1 MSDLLP
7 FIVSGIAIG
16 AVYGLTGTGLVLTYK
31 TSGIF
36 NFGHG
41 ALATAASYLFYWLHV
56 DKGLD
61 WKASAVVAILIAGP
75 LMGLA
80 MELISRRLAPQ
91 RTALKIVGTIGLIL
105 LVQGLGTIK
114 YGPDPINVHNFLPG
128 GNGGFELGGTRV
140 QYKFVIVAV
149 TAAVL
154 VGTFY
159 ALFRFS
165 RTGVAMRAVVDDPA
179 LLDLLGTNPSR
190 VRRTAWIIG
199 STLAALSGV
208 LVLPLL
214 GLDGIA
220 LTFLVVEALGAAALG
235 GFSSIPLTFFGGLLL
250 GVGSDITKNYVLDVS
265 WLSGLPPSLPFLVL
279 FAVLLI
285 LPKRRLLPPSRH
297 EARPRAQWRAPLR
310 VRAVTGLV
318 VLVPLVLVPT
328 FAGAKLTFYTVG
340 LTQVVM
346 LLSLGLLVRTSGQVS
361 LCHSAFAAIGAV
373 AFSQLAV
380 DHGIPWLLALLLGGL
395 IVVPVGALLALPA
408 IRLSGLFLA
417 LATLGFGIM
426 VERLFY
432 SQNFMFTP
440 IETGRIMP
448 KPSFAESD
456 TAYYYVVL
464 TFVAVVSVLMVAV
477 HRARLG
483 RVLRG
488 MSESPTAMST
498 LGQSTNVTRLIVFC
512 ISAFLAGIAGILYGS
527 AVTSAATTDSHYS
540 SFNSV
545 ILLAT
550 LALAPFGEP
559 WYALFAGIVA
569 VIPGYLPGENT
580 TYVMNALFGFFAI
593 TVAMQGGTPPM
604 PERLRAALE
613 RFGQPHTAPEPS
625 PDGGTPAA
633 DVPTPED
640 APTPAE
646 APTPAPA
653 PAEAPATAKAA
664 AAAAART
671 PVVPAQAD
679 GTAATGG
686 LRVEN
691 LTVRFGGLVAVRDLA
706 LQAAPGRITGLIGPN
721 GAGKTTTFN
730 ACTGLNRPSSGRI
743 YLGGRDISHS
753 GQAARGRAGIG
764 RTFQLIELCE
774 SLTVAENVAL
784 GRECGLA
791 GANVIRQ
798 LVATPAE
805 WRETRAAATSAMDLC
820 GITHLAER
828 QVGELS
834 TGQRRLVELARCLAG
849 PFTMLLLDEPS
860 SGLDRTETEAFARVI
875 ERVVAERGV
884 GVLIVEHDMALV
896 MKICQYIYV
905 LDFGEL
911 LFEGGGAEV
920 RASEKVRT
928 AYLGADA
935 AHPAPR
941 LAEAD
946 APEQPPAPG
955 EPEMAAVSAA
965 PAAPAD
971 NGTPLT
977 QTSQEVTR

>member
-61 WKASAVVAILIAGP
+61 WKASAAVAVLIAGP
-75 LMGLA
+75 LMGLG

-91 RTALKIVGTIGLIL
+91 RTALKIVGSIGLIL
-105 LVQGLGTIK
+105 LVQGLGAIK

-154 VGTFY
+154 VGIFY

-250 GVGSDITKNYVLDVS
+250 GIGSDITKNYVLDVS
-265 WLSGLPPSLPFLVL
+265 WLSGLPPSLPFLML

-297 EARPRAQWRAPLR
+297 EARPPAQWRAPLR

-318 VLVPLVLVPT
+318 VLVALALVPT

-380 DHGIPWLLALLLGGL
+380 DHGIPWLLALLLSGL

-440 IETGRIMP
+440 IEAGRIMP
-448 KPSFAESD
+448 KPSFAEGD

-464 TFVAVVSVLMVAV
+464 AFVAVVSVLMVAV

-512 ISAFLAGIAGILYGS
+512 ISAFLAGIAGVLYGS
-527 AVTSAATTDSHYS
+527 TVSAAATTDSHYS

-580 TYVMNALFGFFAI
+580 TYIMNALFGFFAI

-604 PERLRAALE
+604 PERLRAVLE
-613 RFGQPHTAPEPS
+613 RFGRR
-625 PDGGTPAA
+625 
-633 DVPTPED
+633 PTPESSTD
-640 APTPAE
+640 GDIPAPVV
-646 APTPAPA
+646 PTLKDAPA
-653 PAEAPATAKAA
+653 PAEAPEPAEASEATKPSEAASSPAVANTPTTVAK
-664 AAAAART
+664 T
-671 PVVPAQAD
+671 PVIPAQAD
-679 GTAATGG
+679 GTAAAGG

-730 ACTGLNRPSSGRI
+730 SCTGLNRPSSGRI
-743 YLGGRDISHS
+743 YLGDRDISNS

-764 RTFQLIELCE
+764 RTFQLIELCD

-805 WRETRAAATSAMDLC
+805 WREIRAATRSAMELC
-820 GITHLAER
+820 GITDLADR

-860 SGLDRTETEAFARVI
+860 SGLDRTETEAFSRVI

-911 LFEGGGAEV
+911 LFEGSAAEV

-935 AHPAPR
+935 AHPAPG
-941 LAEAD
+941 LEDIGTPELAAVAASGNDNGAEA
-946 APEQPPAPG
+946 
-955 EPEMAAVSAA
+955 
-965 PAAPAD
+965 
-971 NGTPLT
+971 GTLA